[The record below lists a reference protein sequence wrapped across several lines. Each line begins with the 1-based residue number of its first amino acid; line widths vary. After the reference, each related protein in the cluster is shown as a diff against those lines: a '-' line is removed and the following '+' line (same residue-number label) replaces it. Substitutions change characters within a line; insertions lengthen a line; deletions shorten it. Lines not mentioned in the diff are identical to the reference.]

1 MNTKTQENKIIMLAI
16 LGICFAAL
24 GWSDVVSDLVY
35 KKFETV
41 NHIVFIISIIGMI
54 HSLLCVLANFIVIHI
69 SSYNPKILF
78 RNLLLICSILV
89 IVVGASIFLNNL
101 YIFTICYIIYL
112 AFLEILSMYHFAFET
127 STTKNNRYILVEN
140 KRKTFFKIIQC
151 ITVVIS
157 NLFIIHYFELGFAIT
172 TGISSLVF
180 LFIYFQLKDVVCINW
195 KEEPKDS
202 KETFLQKLKIKKYS
216 TTIKKYGIATLLTR
230 FAFSNIIILFS
241 MNLLQNNMEFSLLK
255 EIKNYAIIFAIIG
268 YFAVKKSNTKG
279 IEIKLTIFLEIF
291 LTITILLSIWN
302 PYFLILLMGIYT
314 IDNLVELAGR
324 FRIFEKDTYP
334 ENNIQKNAI
343 MDIGI
348 FAAQGLASII
358 LLNIPFSISIVLV
371 IVTIILAILLKNQ
384 CRKEIAK

>member
-24 GWSDVVSDLVY
+24 GWSDVVSDLIY
-35 KKFETV
+35 KKFESV
-41 NHIVFIISIIGMI
+41 NHIVFIISVIGMI
-54 HSLLCVLANFIVIHI
+54 HSFLCVLANFIVIQI
-69 SSYNPKILF
+69 SSYHPKILF
-78 RNLLLICSILV
+78 QKLLLICSILV
-89 IVVGASIFLNNL
+89 LVVGASIFLNNL
-101 YIFTICYIIYL
+101 YIFTVCYIIYL

-127 STTKNNRYILVEN
+127 STTKKNRYILVEN
-140 KRKTFFKIIQC
+140 KRKTLFKIIQC
-151 ITVVIS
+151 ITTVVS
-157 NLFIIHYFELGFAIT
+157 NILIIHYFELGFAIT
-172 TGISSLVF
+172 TAISSVTF
-180 LFIYFQLKDVVCINW
+180 LFMYFQLKEVLCINW
-195 KEEPKDS
+195 KEETDS
-202 KETFLQKLKIKKYS
+202 TKETFLQKLKVKKYS
-216 TTIKKYGIATLLTR
+216 TIVKKYGIATVLTR

-241 MNLLQNNMEFSLLK
+241 MHLLQNNMEFSLLK

-279 IEIKLTIFLEIF
+279 GEIKLTILLEIF

-324 FRIFEKDTYP
+324 FRIFETDTYP

-343 MDIGI
+343 IDIGI
-348 FAAQGLASII
+348 FAAQGIASII

-371 IVTIILAILLKNQ
+371 IVTIILAIFLKNQ
-384 CRKEIAK
+384 CRKEMAK

>member
-140 KRKTFFKIIQC
+140 KRKTF
-151 ITVVIS
+151 
-157 NLFIIHYFELGFAIT
+157 
-172 TGISSLVF
+172 
-180 LFIYFQLKDVVCINW
+180 LKSYNV
-195 KEEPKDS
+195 
-202 KETFLQKLKIKKYS
+202 
-216 TTIKKYGIATLLTR
+216 LL
-230 FAFSNIIILFS
+230 L
-241 MNLLQNNMEFSLLK
+241 
-255 EIKNYAIIFAIIG
+255 
-268 YFAVKKSNTKG
+268 
-279 IEIKLTIFLEIF
+279 
-291 LTITILLSIWN
+291 
-302 PYFLILLMGIYT
+302 
-314 IDNLVELAGR
+314 
-324 FRIFEKDTYP
+324 
-334 ENNIQKNAI
+334 
-343 MDIGI
+343 
-348 FAAQGLASII
+348 
-358 LLNIPFSISIVLV
+358 
-371 IVTIILAILLKNQ
+371 
-384 CRKEIAK
+384 